1 MRLITSIRAA
11 ACPRCR
17 AHGHGHNSG
26 TATPGGPRRARST
39 RPAPR
44 PAMHWRPAAARTGS
58 TARQHRLPR
67 RDSTPRATTGRGAT
81 PEDQQCIAAG
91 RQGRPTGPSGKVPG
105 RVVRQARP
113 TGPSGRGARQCC
125 GAGSPRPHSIGLIA
139 TSGPRAAGSAG
150 ARAGC
155 TARARIA
162 SIQVQL
168 LAAAAALASCRLA
181 HSATR
186 CQRRALLSRRTSRAS
201 AATRWLSRIR
211 ALARSSWSN
220 ITATSFASNVLF
232 IGWCF

>member
-81 PEDQQCIAAG
+81 PEDQQCIAAVK
-91 RQGRPTGPSGKVPG
+91 QGRPTGPSD
-105 RVVRQARP
+105 RAVRQ
-113 TGPSGRGARQCC
+113 GARQGCP
-125 GAGSPRPHSIGLIA
+125 AGSSDRAIGQRCQAALWGRVTPTPQHWADRHVRPARRRFGRCAGRLYGPCSDRLDLGSAPGRGGGLGLVPPRPLGDPLPASCLAEPTHQ
-139 TSGPRAAGSAG
+139 PRFRGH
-150 ARAGC
+150 
-155 TARARIA
+155 
-162 SIQVQL
+162 
-168 LAAAAALASCRLA
+168 ALALSHSGSC
-181 HSATR
+181 
-186 CQRRALLSRRTSRAS
+186 
-201 AATRWLSRIR
+201 
-211 ALARSSWSN
+211 
-220 ITATSFASNVLF
+220 
-232 IGWCF
+232 